1 MFGFH
6 LNCTF
11 FAPQLSS
18 DAWHSIAE
26 LTSAFGNTYDDY
38 LDAFAYADGNLRKFD
53 VSIINTG
60 DLIKINVFLPSDMSE
75 KKFSLKFYVGRA
87 GRR

>member
-11 FAPQLSS
+11 YAPQLSS
-18 DAWHSIAE
+18 DAWYSIAE
-26 LTSAFGNTYDDY
+26 LTSAFGNSYDDY
-38 LDAFAYADGNLRKFD
+38 FDAFAHVNEILQKFD

-60 DLIKINVFLPSDMSE
+60 DLIKINAFLPSSMSG